1 MPLTVMVHLRG
12 NAYDA
17 GGERPSEGEWPPH
30 PARVFCALAA
40 SAQSEADWDA
50 LRWLEEQTAPQVWAD
65 QMAQVH
71 MGRSSGYVVQNAI
84 KPGGGNLNWPG
95 RTNGSRTRSY
105 VVPASDWFA
114 IVWPE
119 ADSSPEV
126 VNLLNLL
133 AWKVPYVGRSTSRA
147 QLSVA
152 GSLPPV
158 AHGGVIFEP
167 VSSGSGRSYD
177 LRIPYPGYVDAL
189 RDAYAAGVRSW
200 EVARTRPYRE
210 ADSAIE
216 GTTVL
221 PELVPAVGPFEELLV
236 WTIKQPVTRIGGDQ
250 AVALA
255 SALRKAVMSRVS
267 GPLPPQVSGHT
278 EPGRQHVA
286 FLALPD
292 VGHRHAD
299 GHVLGLALAIPRDL
313 PQPHM
318 DALLPALIR
327 EPALTEIDLPG
338 GRVLAVRYGADRSST
353 RPTRWSASNRSG
365 EREWVTVT
373 PMMLD
378 GHTRRGRDEA
388 SEVARALVLAGYPRP
403 AEVEV
408 SAAPMLT
415 GGIWRPRR
423 GTLPSGRPQR
433 QLIHARA
440 RFDGPIIGPVLAGS
454 MRYLGLGL
462 FRPVSPAQVGE
473 SNGRGS
479 GTVKRNQTASQAL
492 AGVSR

>member
-12 NAYDA
+12 NAYEA

-40 SAQSEADWDA
+40 SAQSEAEWDA
-50 LRWLEEQTAPQVWAD
+50 LRWLEEQAPPQVWAD
-65 QMAQVH
+65 QMERVQVR
-71 MGRSSGYVVQNAI
+71 RSSGYVVQNSV
-84 KPGGGNLNWPG
+84 KLGGGNLNWPG
-95 RTNGSRTRSY
+95 RTNGSRARSY
-105 VVPASDWFA
+105 VVPTSDWFA

-119 ADSSPEV
+119 ADPRPET

-152 GSLPPV
+152 ASLPQV
-158 AHGGVIFEP
+158 AHGEMIYELVNAGN
-167 VSSGSGRSYD
+167 GRSYD

-189 RDAYAAGVRSW
+189 RTAYAAGVRSW
-200 EVARTRPYRE
+200 EVARARPYRQVDG
-210 ADSAIE
+210 AVK
-216 GTTVL
+216 GTTVS
-221 PELVPAVGPFEELLV
+221 EESPATQGPFEELLV
-236 WTIKQPVTRIGGDQ
+236 WTIERPVTRIGGDQ
-250 AVALA
+250 TVALA
-255 SALRKAVMSRVS
+255 SSLRKAVMSRV
-267 GPLPPQVSGHT
+267 PEPVPPQVSGHT

-299 GHVLGLALAIPRDL
+299 GHVLGLALAIPRGL

-318 DALLPALIR
+318 TVLLRALIV
-327 EPALTEIDLPG
+327 EPGLTKVCIPG
-338 GRVLAVRYGADRSST
+338 GRVLAVRYGADRSGI
-353 RPTRWSASNRSG
+353 RPMRWSSSNGGG

-388 SEVARALVLAGYPRP
+388 REVARALVIAGYPRP
-403 AEVEV
+403 AEVDV
-408 SAAPMLT
+408 SAAPMVA
-415 GGIWRPRR
+415 GGVWRPRT
-423 GTLPSGRPQR
+423 GTMPSGRPHR
-433 QLIHARA
+433 QLVHAQV
-440 RFDGPIIGPVLAGS
+440 RFDEPVIGPVLAGS

-462 FRPVSPAQVGE
+462 FRPVARDESDR
-473 SNGRGS
+473 SNGRSAGN
-479 GTVKRNQTASQAL
+479 TRRDQVESQAV
-492 AGVSR
+492 AAVSR

>member
-1 MPLTVMVHLRG
+1 MPLTVMVRLRG
-12 NAYDA
+12 SAYDA

-40 SAQSEADWDA
+40 SAQSEADWAA
-50 LRWLEEQTAPQVWAD
+50 LRWLEEQAPPQVWAD
-65 QMAQVH
+65 QINQIYV
-71 MGRSSGYVVQNAI
+71 GRSSGYVVQNAI
-84 KPGGGNLNWPG
+84 KQDGGNLNWPG
-95 RTNGSRTRSY
+95 RTNGSRVRSY

-119 ADSSPEV
+119 ADPSPEAAK
-126 VNLLNLL
+126 LLNLL
-133 AWKVPYVGRSTSRA
+133 AWKVPYVGRSTSRT

-152 GSLPPV
+152 CSLPPT
-158 AHGGVIFEP
+158 AHQGVIYEP
-167 VSSGSGRSYD
+167 VDSGSARSYD

-189 RDAYAAGVRSW
+189 RNAYSAGVRSW
-200 EVARTRPYRE
+200 EVARARPYRE
-210 ADSAIE
+210 AESATE
-216 GTTVL
+216 ETAASMQAAPV
-221 PELVPAVGPFEELLV
+221 ESPFEELLV
-236 WTIKQPVTRIGGDQ
+236 WTIERPVTRIGGDQ

-255 SALRKAVMSRVS
+255 SALRKAVISRVS
-267 GPLPPQVSGHT
+267 EPVPPQVSGHT

-286 FLALPD
+286 FLTLPD

-299 GHVLGLALAIPRDL
+299 GHLLGLALAIPRDL
-313 PQPHM
+313 PEPHM
-318 DALLPALIR
+318 AGLLTALIG
-327 EPALTEIDLPG
+327 EPGLTKVGIPG
-338 GRVLAVRYGADRSST
+338 GRVLPVRYGAETSGT
-353 RPTRWSASNRSG
+353 RPTRWSASNRGG

-403 AEVEV
+403 EEVEV

-423 GTLPSGRPQR
+423 GTLPSGRPLR
-433 QLIHARA
+433 QLVHARA
-440 RFDGPIIGPVLAGS
+440 RFHGPIVGPVLAGS

-462 FRPVSPAQVGE
+462 FRPVNPVQAGE
-473 SNGRGS
+473 SNGRGAV
-479 GTVKRNQTASQAL
+479 TAMRDQTAAQAL
-492 AGVSR
+492 AGVQR